1 MIIHHMRANG
11 ISRTPQTSSHSPS
24 IPLLATGVHL
34 IPIHPLFHSN
44 PNPRWQRPPFAN
56 HLYLFAPLRSAHSP
70 LVRRAAPTSLA
81 SLLLLLRSAP
91 HALRSFGGLRPPL
104 SLRSASYTHPTP
116 FFSPCPPQVGGD
128 EVVWYRI
135 DCKHAGIE
143 AAVHR
148 RFRDFNAILHELKLS
163 FKGSHLA
170 TSLPSLP
177 PKEWKLFQDHSDA
190 TFIENRRA
198 ALETFLRS
206 MMRVPRTI
214 NVSTFRQFLG
224 ISEGIREVRRG
235 WMHGVDA
242 WWRRARAC
250 ARVVVCLYPQEAPA
264 WQVAFPPK
272 PPVLGRRP
280 TPAPPHTRRS
290 TLNRV
295 PHRQR
300 WYLRAPRY

>member
-1 MIIHHMRANG
+1 M
-11 ISRTPQTSSHSPS
+11 
-24 IPLLATGVHL
+24 
-34 IPIHPLFHSN
+34 
-44 PNPRWQRPPFAN
+44 
-56 HLYLFAPLRSAHSP
+56 
-70 LVRRAAPTSLA
+70 
-81 SLLLLLRSAP
+81 
-91 HALRSFGGLRPPL
+91 
-104 SLRSASYTHPTP
+104 
-116 FFSPCPPQVGGD
+116 
-128 EVVWYRI
+128 WYRI

-235 WMHGVDA
+235 WMLGGDVCVRVCA
-242 WWRRARAC
+242 CCVFVSAGSTCLASGFSSGAPGARA
-250 ARVVVCLYPQEAPA
+250 AA
-264 WQVAFPPK
+264 
-272 PPVLGRRP
+272 
-280 TPAPPHTRRS
+280 PHTRRP
-290 TLNRV
+290 TRAV
-295 PHRQR
+295 P
-300 WYLRAPRY
+300 P

>member
-1 MIIHHMRANG
+1 M
-11 ISRTPQTSSHSPS
+11 
-24 IPLLATGVHL
+24 
-34 IPIHPLFHSN
+34 
-44 PNPRWQRPPFAN
+44 
-56 HLYLFAPLRSAHSP
+56 
-70 LVRRAAPTSLA
+70 
-81 SLLLLLRSAP
+81 
-91 HALRSFGGLRPPL
+91 
-104 SLRSASYTHPTP
+104 
-116 FFSPCPPQVGGD
+116 
-128 EVVWYRI
+128 WYRI

-148 RFRDFNAILHELKLS
+148 RFHDFNAILHELKLS

-250 ARVVVCLYPQEAPA
+250 ARVVCLYPQEAPA

-300 WYLRAPRY
+300 WHLRAPRY